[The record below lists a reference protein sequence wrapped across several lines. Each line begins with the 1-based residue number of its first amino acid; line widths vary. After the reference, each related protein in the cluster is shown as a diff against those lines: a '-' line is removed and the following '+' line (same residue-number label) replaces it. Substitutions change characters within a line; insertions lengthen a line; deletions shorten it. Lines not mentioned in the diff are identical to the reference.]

1 MNCESPAE
9 RLVVLRFI
17 INLFDL
23 IVAGDDDAF
32 WTEVDRTSFGLSGE
46 WVVVGPHLEMMA
58 TYHFGTKLLDDDSLL
73 AVIAIPPLRA
83 GLQEGVRPLGADREA
98 LTGTGRTP
106 VPLGLECGDSLV
118 VILNYHVEIH
128 GLLNLLEFLQR
139 DQAFVD
145 SSDRPIL
152 NEHFVAGLR
161 VAGYGL

>member
-1 MNCESPAE
+1 MEVNE
-9 RLVVLRFI
+9 RLLS
-17 INLFDL
+17 LGPSAYD
-23 IVAGDDDAF
+23 VAEDERLADAL
-32 WTEVDRTSFGLSGE
+32 GLEFSS
-46 WVVVGPHLEMMA
+46 P
-58 TYHFGTKLLDDDSLL
+58 
-73 AVIAIPPLRA
+73 
-83 GLQEGVRPLGADREA
+83 
-98 LTGTGRTP
+98 TGTGRTP